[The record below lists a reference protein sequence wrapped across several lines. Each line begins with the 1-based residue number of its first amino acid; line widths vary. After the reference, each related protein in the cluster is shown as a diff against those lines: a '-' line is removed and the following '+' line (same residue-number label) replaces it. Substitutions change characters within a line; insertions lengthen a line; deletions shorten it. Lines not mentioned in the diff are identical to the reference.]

1 MRITVYR
8 KAISLIL
15 TSQPVEPNILSLA
28 RDSANAREQHQ
39 LVRPHLGFCRS
50 ISVGS
55 YTTTAH
61 NRKGVETY
69 SRIRTHIFHYLPS
82 DEVQNGENGCEEHE
96 GMAVTISKLGT
107 YKLWIQQRQST
118 KNIQHT
124 KIERG
129 QQTLHGKDTS
139 NLAFNG

>member
-15 TSQPVEPNILSLA
+15 TSQPAEPNIISLA

-39 LVRPHLGFCRS
+39 LVRPHLGFCGS
-50 ISVGS
+50 IFVGS
-55 YTTTAH
+55 YTITAH

-69 SRIRTHIFHYLPS
+69 SRIRTHIFQYLPS

-107 YKLWIQQRQST
+107 
-118 KNIQHT
+118 
-124 KIERG
+124 
-129 QQTLHGKDTS
+129 
-139 NLAFNG
+139 